1 MKLPSFTLTW
11 PWQQGQEKTAEPEVL
26 LSGEA
31 VARPVSVVLV
41 LVLCIVVSAFVVIFA
56 AYEYRVLFN
65 QQQQLVQEWD
75 DLQVE
80 WGQLLLEQSA
90 LGANSRV
97 EELARA
103 KLSMK
108 APTPKMTEIVE
119 YEHK

>member
-11 PWQQGQEKTAEPEVL
+11 PWQQSQENAAGPEVL
-26 LSGEA
+26 LSGET

-41 LVLCIVVSAFVVIFA
+41 LVLCIVASAFAVIFA

-65 QQQQLVQEWD
+65 QQQRLVQEWD

-108 APTPKMTEIVE
+108 APAPKMTEIVE

>member
-11 PWQQGQEKTAEPEVL
+11 PWQQSQENTAGPEVL
-26 LSGEA
+26 LSGET

-41 LVLCIVVSAFVVIFA
+41 LVLCIVASAFAVIFA

-65 QQQQLVQEWD
+65 QQQRLVQEWD

-108 APTPKMTEIVE
+108 APAPKMTEIVE

>member
-11 PWQQGQEKTAEPEVL
+11 PWQQVQENTAAPEVL

-41 LVLCIVVSAFVVIFA
+41 LVLLIVGSAFAVIFA

-65 QQQQLVQEWD
+65 QQQRLVQEWD

-97 EELARA
+97 EELARSE
-103 KLSMK
+103 LNMK
-108 APTPKMTEIVE
+108 APAPKMTEIVE